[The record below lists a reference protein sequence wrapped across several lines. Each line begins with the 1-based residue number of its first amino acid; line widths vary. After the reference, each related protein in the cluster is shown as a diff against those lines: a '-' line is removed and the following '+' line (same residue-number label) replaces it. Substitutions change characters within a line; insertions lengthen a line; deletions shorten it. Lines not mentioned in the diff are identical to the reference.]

1 MDPVQFVWL
10 MGTGALIGGGII
22 GAIAY
27 RNLAP
32 TRKEASNLKAEL
44 DQARDEMETY
54 KASVNSHFDKT
65 SELVNELTQD
75 YVKVYKH
82 LAEGAQVLGDGRE
95 FTHVLEQHQG
105 KVLIAVDGES
115 AVEETIVSE
124 VPADTPEEQEVSA
137 PLDHVVDQQDT
148 PEEAAEIADEA
159 KDPELPEESGQ
170 VEEKREPQ
178 LDDAEA
184 AHKAEP
190 GADETEPGEDGE
202 RSQDTTAVKP
212 GKRERADA
220 PAAGETR
227 KEPAETA

>member
-10 MGTGALIGGGII
+10 MGIGALIGGGII

-44 DQARDEMETY
+44 DQARDEMESY

-105 KVLIAVDGES
+105 KVLISVDGDS
-115 AVEETIVSE
+115 AVEDTVVSE
-124 VPADTPEEQEVSA
+124 VPADTPEVQEISE
-137 PLDHVVDQQDT
+137 PRDHVVE
-148 PEEAAEIADEA
+148 PEGTSEVVEDISAKATEAESPESSAEPGDKREPVLDEGGA
-159 KDPELPEESGQ
+159 DPEAGQGADAAESGQ
-170 VEEKREPQ
+170 RSGGE
-178 LDDAEA
+178 AENA
-184 AHKAEP
+184 ATKAVKKKQSVKS
-190 GADETEPGEDGE
+190 GSDET
-202 RSQDTTAVKP
+202 R
-212 GKRERADA
+212 
-220 PAAGETR
+220 
-227 KEPAETA
+227 AETAETA

>member
-10 MGTGALIGGGII
+10 MGIGALIGGGII

-44 DQARDEMETY
+44 DQARDEMESY

-105 KVLIAVDGES
+105 KVLIAVDGDS
-115 AVEETIVSE
+115 AVQDTIVSD
-124 VPADTPEEQEVSA
+124 VPADTPEEQDVSA
-137 PLDHVVDQQDT
+137 PLDHVAEQQGT
-148 PEEAAEIADEA
+148 PEQDAEIADEA
-159 KDPELPEESGQ
+159 KDPELPQASGQ
-170 VEEKREPQ
+170 ADEKREPE
-178 LDDAEA
+178 LNDAEA
-184 AHKAEP
+184 AQKAGP
-190 GADETEPGEDGE
+190 GADETEPGEDGD
-202 RSQDTTAVKP
+202 RSKETTAAKP
-212 GKRERADA
+212 GKQERADT

>member
-10 MGTGALIGGGII
+10 MGIGALVGGGII

-32 TRKEASNLKAEL
+32 ARKEASNLKAEL
-44 DQARDEMETY
+44 DQARDEMESY

-105 KVLIAVDGES
+105 KVLISVDGDS
-115 AVEETIVSE
+115 GKK
-124 VPADTPEEQEVSA
+124 VSA
-137 PLDHVVDQQDT
+137 KNRHASGRQKSVMMTRYVVIRL
-148 PEEAAEIADEA
+148 IAVRWKTTEQNSA
-159 KDPELPEESGQ
+159 TIAVVAQVVSTINTHEMTVVKLGQ
-170 VEEKREPQ
+170 
-178 LDDAEA
+178 
-184 AHKAEP
+184 
-190 GADETEPGEDGE
+190 
-202 RSQDTTAVKP
+202 
-212 GKRERADA
+212 
-220 PAAGETR
+220 
-227 KEPAETA
+227 